1 MGAGAST
8 EKSAQ
13 ERKSYGN
20 LAGAVVS
27 AKALRAALDGAGDDD
42 VSLYAL
48 AQKATT
54 FSRDDLAR
62 TFTPLATAT
71 EADWV
76 GTFVDCF
83 SPDYDTAER
92 PPWAMHCWSHRYV
105 DLNEGELQISGYHG
119 TAGSEWGRR
128 FDKTT
133 DVNPVLAAG
142 DGPAARVT
150 SFLCKVPADAP
161 VRADAEAGALEFVV
175 TLGTVAHKS
184 TRTKCLRWS
193 TVYKGAGGKF
203 GAFEFPP
210 QADENFWVMVEGAE
224 EVIGGRME
232 GDGYDDDFAED

>member
-27 AKALRAALDGAGDDD
+27 AKALRAALDGVGDDD

-92 PPWAMHCWSHRYV
+92 PPY
-105 DLNEGELQISGYHG
+105 
-119 TAGSEWGRR
+119 R
-128 FDKTT
+128 FKE
-133 DVNPVLAAG
+133 
-142 DGPAARVT
+142 AR
-150 SFLCKVPADAP
+150 SCPL
-161 VRADAEAGALEFVV
+161 
-175 TLGTVAHKS
+175 
-184 TRTKCLRWS
+184 W
-193 TVYKGAGGKF
+193 
-203 GAFEFPP
+203 
-210 QADENFWVMVEGAE
+210 Q
-224 EVIGGRME
+224 
-232 GDGYDDDFAED
+232 

>member
-92 PPWAMHCWSHRYV
+92 PPWDMHCWSRRYV

-133 DVNPVLAAG
+133 EVNPVLAAG

-150 SFLCKVPADAP
+150 SFLCKVPRTRPCAP
-161 VRADAEAGALEFVV
+161 TPRRAP
-175 TLGTVAHKS
+175 S
-184 TRTKCLRWS
+184 S
-193 TVYKGAGGKF
+193 SS
-203 GAFEFPP
+203 
-210 QADENFWVMVEGAE
+210 
-224 EVIGGRME
+224 
-232 GDGYDDDFAED
+232 